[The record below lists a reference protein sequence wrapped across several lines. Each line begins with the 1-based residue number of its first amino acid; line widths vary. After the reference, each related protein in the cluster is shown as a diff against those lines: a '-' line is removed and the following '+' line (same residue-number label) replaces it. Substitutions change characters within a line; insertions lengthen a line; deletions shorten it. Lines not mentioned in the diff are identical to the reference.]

1 MTDLIQ
7 RVKGAL
13 YFVPLIIGTLLDQPY
28 LNLVVG
34 ILQAFMC
41 FELAKILA
49 PASAKMR
56 VYAVVF
62 FVTALIPYL
71 SVYNAISYGTVGALI
86 LLITIYLGWMHDS
99 FRALFAG
106 FVLLCLVSLSA
117 LSLYDNAVV
126 IVVSL
131 ALIITA
137 CDVTAYF
144 IGRLIGGPK
153 LAPVISP
160 GKTISGAIGGLLGA
174 ALIGAALV
182 PYLAIS
188 LQDALGAAIIIGIFA
203 QAGDLYES
211 AFKRRVGIKDSSQ
224 LIPGHGGFLD
234 RFDGYIFVAPLMLIL
249 FGIGAI

>member
-7 RVKGAL
+7 RVKGAF
-13 YFVPLIIGTLLDQPY
+13 YFLPLIIGTLLDQPY
-28 LNLVVG
+28 LNVAVG

-49 PASAKMR
+49 PSSNKLR
-56 VYAVVF
+56 LYSILF
-62 FVTALIPYL
+62 FATALVPYL
-71 SVYNAISYGTVGALI
+71 TIYFEISYVLVAAPI
-86 LLITIYLGWMHDS
+86 IAITAYLVMAHDR
-99 FRALFAG
+99 FQALFAS
-106 FVLLCLVSLSA
+106 FVLICLASLSV
-117 LSLYDNAVV
+117 LSRYDNAV
-126 IVVSL
+126 IIIVSL

-144 IGRLIGGPK
+144 VGRLIGGPK
-153 LAPVISP
+153 LAPAISP
-160 GKTISGAIGGLLGA
+160 GKTISGAIGGLVGA
-174 ALIGAALV
+174 GVVGAALV

-188 LQDALGAAIIIGIFA
+188 LQDALASAVVIGIFA

-234 RFDGYIFVAPLMLIL
+234 RFDGYIFVVPLMLIL
-249 FGIGAI
+249 FGTGTI